1 MLILTINPGSTS
13 TKVALFD
20 NSKELLREVLRYSN
34 EQIEQYNCITDQLSF
49 RIESIYEFIKQNNV
63 DTSKI
68 EAVVGRGGLLNPMPS
83 GTYNINDLMKE
94 HLKIGVQGEHA
105 SNLGGLMAS
114 SLAEQWQTKAY
125 IVDPVA
131 VDEMIDEARISG
143 IPQLKRKCLSHA
155 LNIKAVSHRFAND
168 VNAKLANINLV
179 IAHLG
184 GGISVVPLKQGKII
198 DVNNAN
204 DMGPFSPE
212 RAGTVPA
219 GDLVKLCFS
228 GEYNNAKEITKELNK
243 KSGLIGYLG
252 TNDLREVEKMI
263 KNGNEN
269 ANKVWHS
276 MCYQI
281 VKEIGRM
288 LTVLHGEAKAIILT
302 GGLAYSKQLTNEIAE
317 YLNSFAI
324 PIRIYPGE
332 DELIALAEGAY
343 RVLSGQE
350 QAKEY
355 TFK

>member
-20 NSKELLREVLRYSN
+20 DTKELLREVLRYSN
-34 EQIEQYNCITDQLSF
+34 EQLEQYNGIIEQLNF
-49 RIESIYEFIKQNNV
+49 RIESVYEFIKQNNIN
-63 DTSKI
+63 TSDIK
-68 EAVVGRGGLLNPMPS
+68 AVVGRGGLLNPMPS
-83 GTYNINDLMKE
+83 GTYNINDRMKE

-105 SNLGGLMAS
+105 SNLGGLIAS
-114 SLAEQWQTKAY
+114 NLAEKWNCEAF

-131 VDEMIDEARISG
+131 VDEMIDEARVSG

-168 VNAKLANINLV
+168 IQDNLNNFNIV

-228 GEYNNAKEITKELNK
+228 GEYKNAKEITKELNK
-243 KSGLIGYLG
+243 KSGLSGYLG

-263 KNGNEN
+263 ANGDEN
-269 ANKVWHS
+269 ANKVWQA

-281 VKEIGRM
+281 SKEIGRM
-288 LTVLHGEAKAIILT
+288 LTVLHGDARGIILT
-302 GGLAYSKQLTNEIAE
+302 GGLAYSEKLTNKIKE
-317 YLNSFAI
+317 YVNFGI
-324 PIRIYPGE
+324 PIHVYPGE
-332 DELIALAEGAY
+332 DELIALAEGSF

-355 TFK
+355 TF